1 MHNAIF
7 STRSKAVMNIGKIL
21 GKSHSN
27 HLIIRAS
34 TWESDKKIPEIGEPV
49 YTSEKKRIGNIADIF
64 GPVTK
69 PFVSVKMIRSLDSH
83 NEDILNSRG
92 MSLYTL
98 PSSRKPQK
106 KNYRSRPPKKKFS
119 QKKIRNTNSKKN

>member
-1 MHNAIF
+1 MHKAIF

-34 TWESDKKIPEIGEPV
+34 DKKIPEIGEPV
-49 YTSEKKRIGNIADIF
+49 YTLEKKRIGNIADIF
-64 GPVTK
+64 GPVAK
-69 PFVSVKMIRSLDSH
+69 PFLSIKMIRSLDTH
-83 NEDILNSRG
+83 NEDILNNRG

-98 PSSRKPQK
+98 PSNRKPK
-106 KNYRSRPPKKKFS
+106 KKSYRSKSPPKKFS
-119 QKKIRNTNSKKN
+119 QKKNK

>member
-1 MHNAIF
+1 
-7 STRSKAVMNIGKIL
+7 MNIGKIL

-69 PFVSVKMIRSLDSH
+69 PFVSVKMVRSLDSH
-83 NEDILNSRG
+83 NEKILNNRG

-98 PSSRKPQK
+98 PSNRKPQK
-106 KNYRSRPPKKKFS
+106 KIYRSRPPKKNFPK
-119 QKKIRNTNSKKN
+119 KKIRNINSKKN

>member
-1 MHNAIF
+1 
-7 STRSKAVMNIGKIL
+7 MNIGKIL

-34 TWESDKKIPEIGEPV
+34 SWESDKKIPDIGEPV

-64 GPVTK
+64 GPVAK
-69 PFVSVKMIRSLDSH
+69 PFVSIKMIRSLDTH
-83 NEDILNSRG
+83 NEDILNNRG

-98 PSSRKPQK
+98 PSNRK
-106 KNYRSRPPKKKFS
+106 PKKKSYRSKSQPKKFS
-119 QKKIRNTNSKKN
+119 PKKK

>member
-1 MHNAIF
+1 
-7 STRSKAVMNIGKIL
+7 MNIGKIL

-27 HLIIRAS
+27 HLIIRAF

-64 GPVTK
+64 GPVSK
-69 PFVSVKMIRSLDSH
+69 PFVSVKMVRSLDSK
-83 NEDILNSRG
+83 NEEILNNRG

-98 PSSRKPQK
+98 PSHRKPK
-106 KNYRSRPPKKKFS
+106 KKSYRSKSPPKKFS
-119 QKKIRNTNSKKN
+119 QKKNPKYKFKKKLEDLK

>member
-1 MHNAIF
+1 MYNAIF

-34 TWESDKKIPEIGEPV
+34 TWESDKKIPDIGEPV

-83 NEDILNSRG
+83 NEDILNNRG

-98 PSSRKPQK
+98 PSHRKPQK
-106 KNYRSRPPKKKFS
+106 KNYRSRPPKKNFPK
-119 QKKIRNTNSKKN
+119 KKIRNINSKKN

>member
-1 MHNAIF
+1 
-7 STRSKAVMNIGKIL
+7 MNIGKIL

-34 TWESDKKIPEIGEPV
+34 TWETDKKIPEIGEPV

-83 NEDILNSRG
+83 NEEILNNRG

-98 PSSRKPQK
+98 PSHRKQQK
-106 KNYRSRPPKKKFS
+106 KNFRSRPPKKSFPK
-119 QKKIRNTNSKKN
+119 KKIRNINSKKN